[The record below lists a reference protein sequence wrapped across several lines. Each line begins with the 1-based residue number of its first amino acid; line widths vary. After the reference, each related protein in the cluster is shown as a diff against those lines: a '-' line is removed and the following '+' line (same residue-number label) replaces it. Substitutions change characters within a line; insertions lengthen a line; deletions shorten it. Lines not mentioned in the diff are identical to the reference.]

1 MGGLDSFLKT
11 GAEAAMMMG
20 ANTRDDVYRGID
32 RVNKQIDLN
41 AVSDILANSDIDF
54 DNPATFAPVMQQLD
68 QITPGLGAEMG
79 QKLYA
84 ISNERMKAAAEA
96 SMKLSHGQ
104 AYQGQANESNANAL
118 RTNWGTSTLNKG
130 VEAGSITPY
139 AGARTAYGISGDAST
154 PEEIAARERS
164 SANIES
170 DWRNYDSDAD
180 ARARVEAARIK
191 ANADAD
197 AKGDGSPQ
205 SSTGFA
211 QMDEDTWKE
220 VFTMGVPML
229 GQIFPEVELRNP
241 DGSVDEQAAMALK
254 DAYRI
259 GVQLAKANPQSGIRS
274 RADVIRLGLDH
285 LIEKG
290 QLGRREIT
298 IKGKEGRIWDDPDT
312 KGWGI
317 AYPYGGSSPAAG
329 QPQTGGQ
336 PPTGGAASVH
346 EQPVNSQVPD
356 YLKQQTGPSLQ
367 AMSQPTQSAPDPG
380 VKARDEEKIIQSI
393 IDETRD
399 LYNDMFERRISKED
413 GPGLGD
419 RLLKDTTT
427 SNILE
432 KGAKSGLEWIFNA
445 PGKISDAFTS
455 QPPSFSEQLESQ
467 ARQAIDPRD
476 TPEQIIIK
484 SITYKLRAQG
494 YNQAEIKQL
503 VPKILQEV
511 RRKPY
516 NGFQQNR

>member
-68 QITPGLGAEMG
+68 QITPGLGVETG

-170 DWRNYDSDAD
+170 DWRNYGSDAK
-180 ARARVEAARIK
+180 ARARVKAAEIK
-191 ANADAD
+191 ANADAN
-197 AKGDGSPQ
+197 AKDGAPPQ
-205 SSTGFA
+205 SSIGFT

-298 IKGKEGRIWDDPDT
+298 IKGKKGRIFDDPDT

-317 AYPYGGSSPAAG
+317 AYPYSGSSPAAR
-329 QPQTGGQ
+329 Q
-336 PPTGGAASVH
+336 PPTGGAAPAQQP
-346 EQPVNSQVPD
+346 EQPTDSRFLDDFN
-356 YLKQQTGPSLQ
+356 KRQTGPSLERL
-367 AMSQPTQSAPDPG
+367 SQPTQSAPDPR
-380 VKARDEEKIIQSI
+380 VKARDEEKIMQSI

-427 SNILE
+427 SN
-432 KGAKSGLEWIFNA
+432 
-445 PGKISDAFTS
+445 
-455 QPPSFSEQLESQ
+455 
-467 ARQAIDPRD
+467 
-476 TPEQIIIK
+476 
-484 SITYKLRAQG
+484 
-494 YNQAEIKQL
+494 
-503 VPKILQEV
+503 
-511 RRKPY
+511 
-516 NGFQQNR
+516 